1 MCRIMVHMSFIVQPM
16 GLIEFLVLFSIFGVF
31 SCYLALTGRR
41 KLRLCLP
48 PAISRVFFITSDDV
62 VENLRVERVDNKEGQ
77 GRGNWGTG
85 GTPPRTRAIS
95 GLNQQF

>member
-1 MCRIMVHMSFIVQPM
+1 ME
-16 GLIEFLVLFSIFGVF
+16 LIDLFHLSISGIF

-62 VENLRVERVDNKEGQ
+62 VENLRVERVDNKKGKSS
-77 GRGNWGTG
+77 GSRGTG
-85 GTPPRTRAIS
+85 GGGAVICPLPKLKSKYFPSIDFLLS
-95 GLNQQF
+95 PI